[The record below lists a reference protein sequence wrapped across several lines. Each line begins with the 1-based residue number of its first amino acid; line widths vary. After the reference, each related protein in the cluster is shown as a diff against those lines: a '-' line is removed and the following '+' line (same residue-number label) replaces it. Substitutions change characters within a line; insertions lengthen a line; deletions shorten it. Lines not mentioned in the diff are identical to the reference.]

1 MNDASKVSAL
11 KVVVTGAA
19 GRIGRVLCP
28 MLRPHYQ
35 LWLLD
40 RLPIPNEPAA
50 MTGDVRDLDFMRKAL
65 AGTDVLVHLAAE
77 PHPFADWT
85 SEIVEPNIVGA
96 QRAFQAAQEAG
107 VRRIVYASSCHSV
120 LGYPWDQT
128 VPVTATPKPRTLYGV
143 SKQFGEILGRYY
155 HDKHRIE
162 FVAVRIGAFAEKSAR
177 ALRTPGECRM
187 LWLSPDDGAF
197 IFRAAIEKPGLG
209 YEIVH
214 ATSRTE
220 PEFLA
225 LDHTRELFGY
235 EPKDDVRN
243 LD

>member
-1 MNDASKVSAL
+1 MSAPAETPRL
-11 KVVVTGAA
+11 KVAVTGAA

-28 MLRPHYQ
+28 LLRPHYD
-35 LWLLD
+35 LRTLD
-40 RLPIPNEPAA
+40 RVPVAHDPKALL
-50 MTGDVRDLDFMRKAL
+50 GDVRDLDFMRKAL
-65 AGTDVLVHLAAE
+65 AGADVLVHLAAE
-77 PHPFADWT
+77 PYPFANWT
-85 SEIVEPNIVGA
+85 EELVEPNIIGA

-155 HDKHRIE
+155 HDKHGVE
-162 FVAVRIGAFAEKSAR
+162 FVAVRIGAFSEKGAR
-177 ALRTPGECRM
+177 HLRKPGECRM

-197 IFRAAIEKPGLG
+197 IFRSAIEQPGIG

-225 LDHTRELFGY
+225 LEHTRELFGY
-235 EPKDDVRN
+235 EPADDVRN
-243 LD
+243 Q